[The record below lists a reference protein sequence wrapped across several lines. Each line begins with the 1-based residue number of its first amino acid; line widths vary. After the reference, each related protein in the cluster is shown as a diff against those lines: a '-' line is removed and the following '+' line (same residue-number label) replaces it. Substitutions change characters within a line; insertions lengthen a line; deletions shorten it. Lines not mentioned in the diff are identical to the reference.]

1 MNKLLALLQILI
13 KQTDENHKL
22 TTNQLI
28 EKLAEQGVAAHR
40 NTIPADI
47 ERLRNAGYD
56 VICDKSTQNKYFIG
70 SRGLESAEIK
80 MLCDA
85 ANAAQFI
92 SEEKSAELIDK
103 LFSQLSVYQKNE
115 IKSLIQQPNEN
126 KADNKSI
133 YYADAINTAITQC
146 RKIRFQYY
154 EYNEK
159 REKVLKHN
167 GYTYTVSPY
176 AAVWNDDRYY
186 LVGYCEKHKDI
197 TVFRIDRLANI
208 SIMESIA
215 IPCPK
220 DFVLKDFI
228 AQTFK
233 MFSGELETVTLKCKT
248 NI

>member
-1 MNKLLALLQILI
+1 MCIR
-13 KQTDENHKL
+13 D
-22 TTNQLI
+22 
-28 EKLAEQGVAAHR
+28 R
-40 NTIPADI
+40 
-47 ERLRNAGYD
+47 
-56 VICDKSTQNKYFIG
+56 
-70 SRGLESAEIK
+70 
-80 MLCDA
+80 
-85 ANAAQFI
+85 
-92 SEEKSAELIDK
+92 
-103 LFSQLSVYQKNE
+103 
-115 IKSLIQQPNEN
+115 
-126 KADNKSI
+126 
-133 YYADAINTAITQC
+133 NTAITQC

-233 MFSGELETVTLKCKT
+233 MFSGELETVTLKCKNKHMKAIIDKFGDDIET
-248 NI
+248 HSCDKHFFTVKINVELSPTFYAWVFQYRGEICIQSPQEAVDRFVQMGESVFKVHK

>member
-1 MNKLLALLQILI
+1 
-13 KQTDENHKL
+13 
-22 TTNQLI
+22 
-28 EKLAEQGVAAHR
+28 
-40 NTIPADI
+40 
-47 ERLRNAGYD
+47 
-56 VICDKSTQNKYFIG
+56 
-70 SRGLESAEIK
+70 

-186 LVGYCEKHKDI
+186 LVGYCEKHK
-197 TVFRIDRLANI
+197 
-208 SIMESIA
+208 ESIA

-233 MFSGELETVTLKCKT
+233 MFSGELETVTLKCKNKHMKAIIDKFGDDIET
-248 NI
+248 HSCDKHFFTVKINVELSPTFYAWVFQYRGEICIQSPQEAVDRFVQMGESVFKVHK

>member
-159 REKVLKHN
+159 REKVSYHLR
-167 GYTYTVSPY
+167 T
-176 AAVWNDDRYY
+176 
-186 LVGYCEKHKDI
+186 
-197 TVFRIDRLANI
+197 
-208 SIMESIA
+208 
-215 IPCPK
+215 
-220 DFVLKDFI
+220 
-228 AQTFK
+228 
-233 MFSGELETVTLKCKT
+233 
-248 NI
+248 

>member
-13 KQTDENHKL
+13 KETDENHKL

-28 EKLAEQGVAAHR
+28 EKLSEQGVYAHR
-40 NTIPADI
+40 NTIPSDI
-47 ERLRNAGYD
+47 EKLRNAGYD
-56 VICDKSTQNKYFIG
+56 IICDKSTQNKYFMG
-70 SRGLESAEIK
+70 SRGMELSEIK

-85 ANAAQFI
+85 VNAAQFI
-92 SEEKSAELIDK
+92 SEEKSFQLIDK
-103 LFSQLSVYQKNE
+103 LFSPLSDYQKEKIRN
-115 IKSLIQQPNEN
+115 LIQQPSEN
-126 KADNKSI
+126 KADSKSI
-133 YYADAINTAITQC
+133 YYADIINTAITQR

-159 REKVLKHN
+159 REKILKHN

-186 LVGYCEKHKDI
+186 LVGYCEKHRDI

-208 SIMESIA
+208 SLTDHPSK
-215 IPCPK
+215 PCPK

-228 AQTFK
+228 AH
-233 MFSGELETVTLKCKT
+233 M
-248 NI
+248 